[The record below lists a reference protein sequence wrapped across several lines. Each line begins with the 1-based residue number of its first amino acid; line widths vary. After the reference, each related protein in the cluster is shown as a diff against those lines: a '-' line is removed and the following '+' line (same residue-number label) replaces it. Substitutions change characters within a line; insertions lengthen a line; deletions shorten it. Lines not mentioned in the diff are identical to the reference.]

1 MKKRKKEKKKH
12 LYLPSAVFMAQ
23 RLVGPSEQLKQ
34 IIQIEHD
41 VVKNHNWS
49 EANQLV
55 VIFKYGRRFEPGA
68 TVKQIQLV
76 VRAGL

>member
-1 MKKRKKEKKKH
+1 
-12 LYLPSAVFMAQ
+12 MAQ

-41 VVKNHNWS
+41 VVENHNWL

-55 VIFKYGRRFEPGA
+55 AIFKYG
-68 TVKQIQLV
+68 
-76 VRAGL
+76 

>member
-1 MKKRKKEKKKH
+1 MKKRKKEKKN

-41 VVKNHNWS
+41 VVENHNWS

-55 VIFKYGRRFEPGA
+55 AIFKYGRRFEPGA